1 MKKICKI
8 LLKVFLSLVV
18 LILIVFLLWLLQY
31 FHKSNPKNRI
41 IYETTNTD
49 IYKDTKI
56 SAHRSGAGV
65 YPEETMLAF
74 EACLNN
80 FNVDYFEFDLHI
92 TKDDVLILLHDATL
106 DRTSNCE
113 EVFGET
119 NVYPETKT
127 FAELQKLNMGI
138 KFVDDN
144 GNYPYKDIQDEEILS
159 KLKIV
164 SLDQVLDL
172 LTSKGSFKYLIEIK
186 NKGELGK
193 RAADLLYEVL
203 KQRQLFDD
211 VILGCFNKD
220 VPKYVDMKYPE
231 IKRGAN
237 IDEVIDF
244 VIACLVND
252 KDFNPQY
259 TVLQLPYNNLVFS
272 RGVNFGL
279 VSFINYAHKN
289 NLAVQYWTINNSKD
303 MQYLKSVG
311 ADCIMTDYPNI
322 VPF

>member
-1 MKKICKI
+1 MKKICNI

-18 LILIVFLLWLLQY
+18 LILIVFLLWILQY

-49 IYKDTKI
+49 IYQDTRI

-65 YPEETMLAF
+65 YPAETMLAF

-144 GNYPYKDIQDEEILS
+144 GNTPYKDIQDEEILS

-164 SLDQVLDL
+164 SLDQVLDF

-237 IDEVIDF
+237 IDEIIDF
-244 VIACLVND
+244 VIA
-252 KDFNPQY
+252 
-259 TVLQLPYNNLVFS
+259 
-272 RGVNFGL
+272 
-279 VSFINYAHKN
+279 
-289 NLAVQYWTINNSKD
+289 
-303 MQYLKSVG
+303 
-311 ADCIMTDYPNI
+311 
-322 VPF
+322 

>member
-49 IYKDTKI
+49 IYQDTRI

-144 GNYPYKDIQDEEILS
+144 GNTQK
-159 KLKIV
+159 
-164 SLDQVLDL
+164 
-172 LTSKGSFKYLIEIK
+172 
-186 NKGELGK
+186 
-193 RAADLLYEVL
+193 
-203 KQRQLFDD
+203 
-211 VILGCFNKD
+211 
-220 VPKYVDMKYPE
+220 
-231 IKRGAN
+231 
-237 IDEVIDF
+237 
-244 VIACLVND
+244 
-252 KDFNPQY
+252 
-259 TVLQLPYNNLVFS
+259 
-272 RGVNFGL
+272 
-279 VSFINYAHKN
+279 
-289 NLAVQYWTINNSKD
+289 
-303 MQYLKSVG
+303 
-311 ADCIMTDYPNI
+311 
-322 VPF
+322 